1 MLAARILLR
10 EAIKQ
15 LDRPFSYLVP
25 DSLKSELRVGQ
36 YVNVPFGNGNRF
48 KLAVVT
54 EIYEEIDDDVCSKL
68 KAINNIVDEE
78 PVLDEEQI
86 KLIDFIKQ
94 HYVCTSGD
102 AISLL
107 VPSVVGNKASRKV
120 NYISLTDAE
129 KAQNALW
136 NKEFRSIN
144 HVHIIEYLLNNGEQ
158 PQDLLYKELKVNR
171 SHIKGLLDK
180 GFIKEGKKAS
190 YVKKEVNINEVDSE
204 LNDKPSEGGFRVS
217 YELNEIQ
224 SKAFNEINICDDDP
238 SRQKMFLLHGI
249 TGSGKT
255 EVYLHLVDEVLKK
268 GGSVL
273 YLVPEISLTPQT
285 INWIIGR
292 FNVTAAVMHSGLSDK
307 ERYEQWDLIRSGEAR
322 IVIAARSGIFAPI
335 KNLKL
340 IILDEEHDNSYSSDS
355 FPRYSSSEIAVVRAK
370 YNNAFLILGSATPS
384 IKSYYLA
391 SKGIYKLVEMDKRAN
406 KEAKLPKVVTVD
418 MKEQI
423 KLGSGEVLSIPL
435 RQAIANAIGNN
446 KQAIIFLNRRGFSRS
461 LICGECGEVVSCPN
475 CSVAMTLHNSR
486 YDADKTLICHYCG
499 HMFSS
504 KEAECKMCGSTKLKR
519 AGIGT
524 EQLEE
529 ELKRMYPG
537 ENVLRMDQDTTM
549 SKGSHERIL
558 EAFRNHEAS
567 ILIGTQMIAKGHD
580 FPDVTVV
587 GIIGADL
594 MANSSNFHS
603 SENAFQLIT
612 QASGRAGRKGNEGY
626 VFLQTYNTENMVI
639 KYASTQDYKAFYNEE
654 ILYRQKLLLP
664 PFKALGN
671 IMVCSEDEEMA
682 RTISLQVTDYL
693 KEYLSYQK
701 PEFEF
706 EVFGPIPAP
715 IYELRGTYRMNT
727 VIKSKA
733 KKWIIAVYNQICKDF
748 NGKDYTINLIFE

>member
-10 EAIKQ
+10 DAIKQ

-25 DSLKSELRVGQ
+25 DSLKSDIRVGQ

-54 EIYEEIDDDVCSKL
+54 SLYEEEDQLVLSKL
-68 KAINNIVDEE
+68 KGVSNIVDEE

-94 HYVCTSGD
+94 HYLCTSGD

-120 NYISLTDAE
+120 TFISLKDSDL
-129 KAQNALW
+129 AQNMLW
-136 NKEFRSIN
+136 NKELRSIN

-158 PQDLLYKELKVNR
+158 PQDQLIKELKVNR
-171 SHIKGLLDK
+171 THIKALIDKGLLKEAKKDSYIKKTLNNDSKTSQSEDK
-180 GFIKEGKKAS
+180 DVKEGFKVS
-190 YVKKEVNINEVDSE
+190 YD
-204 LNDKPSEGGFRVS
+204 LNDTQR
-217 YELNEIQ
+217 
-224 SKAFNEINICDDDP
+224 KAFEEIDISNDDP
-238 SRQKMFLLHGI
+238 ARQKMFLLHGI

-255 EVYLHLVDEVLKK
+255 EVYLHLVDEVLKR

-340 IILDEEHDNSYSSDS
+340 IILDEEHDNSYSSDA
-355 FPRYSSSEIAVVRAK
+355 FPRYSSGELAVYRAK
-370 YNNAFLILGSATPS
+370 YNNAFLVLGSATPS
-384 IKSYYLA
+384 IKSYYFA
-391 SKGIYKLVEMDKRAN
+391 SKGVYKLIEMDKRAN
-406 KEAKLPKVVTVD
+406 KEARLPKVITVD

-435 RQAIANAIGNN
+435 RQAIAQAISDK
-446 KQAIIFLNRRGFSRS
+446 KQAMIFLNRRGFSRS

-486 YDADKTLICHYCG
+486 YDINKTLICHYCG
-499 HMFSS
+499 HMIPADTASCS
-504 KEAECKMCGSTKLKR
+504 MCQSTKLKR

-529 ELKRMYPG
+529 ELKKMYPD

-558 EAFRNHEAS
+558 EAFRNHEVS

-639 KYASTQDYKAFYNEE
+639 RYASTQDYKAFYNEE
-654 ILYRQKLLLP
+654 IIYRQKLLLP

-671 IMVCSEDEEMA
+671 IMVCSENEDLV
-682 RTISLQVTDYL
+682 RTISLQITNYL

-701 PEFEF
+701 AEYEF

-727 VIKSKA
+727 VIKA
-733 KKWIIAVYNQICKDF
+733 VGKKWIIAVYNQICKDF